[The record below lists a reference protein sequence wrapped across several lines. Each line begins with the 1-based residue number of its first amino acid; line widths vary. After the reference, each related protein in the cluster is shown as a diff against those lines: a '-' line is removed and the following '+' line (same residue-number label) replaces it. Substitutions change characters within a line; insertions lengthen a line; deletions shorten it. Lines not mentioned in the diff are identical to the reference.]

1 MNIENKKQFATIAL
15 AVGLGLT
22 AAFLMS
28 QYVKSSIENQTKA
41 LAKDYEK
48 KAAAQ
53 TAALRK
59 EMEIKNRELQKQMQ
73 AMAKQQQQALAQQLA
88 NLPKG
93 GGVKAT
99 TGVPTQIVDSTV
111 FASITPPGKRAITL
125 LIDSLSAVG
134 GLVNPGDYVDILGEL
149 EIPHPQDPQEKPIEI
164 TSVLFQNVQV
174 LAVNANFKPVGSAL
188 VYQQQQKS
196 RALNVTLAVD
206 PEEAGLITF
215 AQKYGK
221 LKLALRSPAE
231 KETKA
236 LQVAAWDS
244 LADYVLD
251 KQGTELNLPKAKAP
265 SRVEN
270 DYVEEDLQVDDTP
283 FVEIFRGGREL

>member
-1 MNIENKKQFATIAL
+1 
-15 AVGLGLT
+15 GLGLT

-28 QYVKSSIENQTKA
+28 QYVKTSIESQTKA

-93 GGVKAT
+93 GAVKAT

-125 LIDSLSAVG
+125 LVDSLSAVG
-134 GLVNPGDYVDILGEL
+134 GLINPGDYVDILGEL
-149 EIPHPQDPQEKPIEI
+149 EIPHPQDPQERPIEI

-174 LAVNANFKPVGSAL
+174 MAVNANFKPVGSAL

-196 RALNVTLAVD
+196 RALNVTIAVD
-206 PEEAGLITF
+206 PEESGLITF

-251 KQGTELNLPKAKAP
+251 KQGTELNLPQAKKP
-265 SRVEN
+265 TRVDEP
-270 DYVEEDLQVDDTP
+270 YEEDLQVDDTP